1 MTRKYSINDCEK
13 LIDRLYN
20 SSNLSAKERSKKRD
34 ELKNIGVNWGKKN
47 YNHQTLEDFFISNS
61 IWSIEE
67 LENTGFFL
75 EDIKTTDK
83 IMEQKDITSSDE
95 IIKIIKRQNTH
106 LARISNNI
114 LFFFW
119 FFIISIFLS
128 IVLTIFG
135 ASTFI

>member
-20 SSNLSAKERSKKRD
+20 SSNLSTKERSKKRD

-47 YNHQTLEDFFISNS
+47 YNYQTLEDFFISNS

>member
-1 MTRKYSINDCEK
+1 MKRKYSINDCEK

-20 SSNLSAKERSKKRD
+20 SSNLSIKECSKKRD
-34 ELKNIGVNWGKKN
+34 ELKNIGENWGKEN
-47 YNHQTLEDFFISNS
+47 YDHQTLEDFFISNS
-61 IWSIEE
+61 VWSVEE

-75 EDIKTTDK
+75 EDFKTTDK
-83 IMEQKDITSSDE
+83 IMEQKDMTSSDE

-106 LARISNNI
+106 LARISNNV

-128 IVLTIFG
+128 FVLTIFG
-135 ASTFI
+135 ASTFF